1 MGNSIP
7 EDLAIASCLEDTN
20 REISCK
26 TELSSTNG
34 NNKIHNNN
42 NNINNNNSNN
52 NNNDKTKKNKMKK
65 LHYLKPLKETQL
77 IQLKDSIESPKDKKI

>member
-20 REISCK
+20 RETSCK

-42 NNINNNNSNN
+42 NINNNNSNN
-52 NNNDKTKKNKMKK
+52 NNR
-65 LHYLKPLKETQL
+65 
-77 IQLKDSIESPKDKKI
+77 